1 MKGIDWIAIF
11 GALAWTPHL
20 VGLYK
25 TWFLKSKV
33 RIIAQKSLEIGF
45 TTRGP
50 ILNIGL
56 AFAVEN
62 KDIVVSDIKIRLKHH
77 SGEER
82 LLEWQGITQHIVKMK
97 TPDLGE
103 MPYEYEKEHSV
114 LAVKLNQK
122 DIEERSIRFQDP
134 KFITSQ
140 REYINKAAKKME
152 YLKAEEKF
160 TSDDFLREQEM
171 TDLYSFF
178 KHEFS
183 WKQGRYIVAI
193 EMKSPENFKVVDN
206 IREFDL
212 TAEDIERLERNKD
225 QLESD
230 YKRIFV
236 GAPDPEEASW
246 QW

>member
-1 MKGIDWIAIF
+1 MI
-11 GALAWTPHL
+11 
-20 VGLYK
+20 
-25 TWFLKSKV
+25 
-33 RIIAQKSLEIGF
+33 
-45 TTRGP
+45 
-50 ILNIGL
+50 
-56 AFAVEN
+56 
-62 KDIVVSDIKIRLKHH
+62 
-77 SGEER
+77 
-82 LLEWQGITQHIVKMK
+82 
-97 TPDLGE
+97 
-103 MPYEYEKEHSV
+103 
-114 LAVKLNQK
+114 
-122 DIEERSIRFQDP
+122 
-134 KFITSQ
+134 
-140 REYINKAAKKME
+140 
-152 YLKAEEKF
+152 
-160 TSDDFLREQEM
+160 FLREQEM